1 MKLVA
6 SPQTRKSQ
14 LLNMSISFSK
24 IKKILNKD
32 IVWQCPKLKK
42 RGFLRG
48 FLVIVFIL
56 GFLMGGFYGRDIL
69 LLINSYFKEIGLG
82 KESLPIATST
92 IASSGYI
99 PQTSQEQAVINVV
112 KNSSRAVVSVII
124 TKTVP
129 IYETYLEEQ
138 AALPP
143 GDFFGGLLP
152 FKLEVPK
159 QRQIGVKK
167 QRVGEGTGFIV
178 SEDGLILTNKHVVA
192 DKDAEYSIIA
202 NDGKKY
208 GVKVLARDPFQDL
221 AVLKIEQEQKVASQG
236 EVTAEPFPIL
246 KLGDS
251 GDLQIGQTVIAIGN
265 ALGEFRNTVSVGV
278 ISGLGR
284 TITALGGGI
293 SETLEDIIQTD
304 AAINPGNSGGPLL
317 NLRGEAIGINA
328 VMVAGAENIGFAL
341 PINNAKKAL
350 NDLEQ
355 YGRIRQP
362 YLGVRYLAIN
372 PELKRQLGLPVH
384 YGVLVM
390 AEPNLQHGRKEA
402 VAPNSPAAKAGLKKA
417 DIILEIRGQ
426 KITTEQTINDILE
439 TCLINQEIPLKIL
452 RNGQEKILKIILTEK
467 IT

>member
-1 MKLVA
+1 M
-6 SPQTRKSQ
+6 PQD
-14 LLNMSISFSK
+14 NFIISIV
-24 IKKILNKD
+24 KKA
-32 IVWQCPKLKK
+32 
-42 RGFLRG
+42 
-48 FLVIVFIL
+48 
-56 GFLMGGFYGRDIL
+56 
-69 LLINSYFKEIGLG
+69 
-82 KESLPIATST
+82 LP
-92 IASSGYI
+92 
-99 PQTSQEQAVINVV
+99 
-112 KNSSRAVVSVII
+112 AVVSI
-124 TKTVP
+124 
-129 IYETYLEEQ
+129 
-138 AALPP
+138 ALVQELD
-143 GDFFGGLLP
+143 DFDFPLAKKSSAKMSSMILGG
-152 FKLEVPK
+152 
-159 QRQIGVKK
+159 GS
-167 QRVGEGTGFIV
+167 GFIV
-178 SEDGLILTNKHVVA
+178 SRNGLILTNRHIIT
-192 DKDAEYSIIA
+192 DTTAEYVAVIPNGQKIMCDILAKDPLHDIA
-202 NDGKKY
+202 I
-208 GVKVLARDPFQDL
+208 
-221 AVLKIEQEQKVASQG
+221 LKINPAAIISNNPLPTIPLGNSSQAQLG
-236 EVTAEPFPIL
+236 ETA
-246 KLGDS
+246 
-251 GDLQIGQTVIAIGN
+251 IAIGN
-265 ALGEFRNTVSVGV
+265 ALGMFRNTVSVGV
-278 ISGLGR
+278 VSGLSREIQAQNEVTHENSKLRG
-284 TITALGGGI
+284 L
-293 SETLEDIIQTD
+293 LQTD